1 MKNEDF
7 LWVLGVLATLPVNF
21 QKLAF
26 ACQRLTQISGSLLTK
41 SVVKW
46 VSTAKEFYRQN
57 DHLRVLKK
65 DKIIA
70 RKIFL
75 QNIFCADRL
84 FCL

>member
-1 MKNEDF
+1 MGAGGAGNSACKF
-7 LWVLGVLATLPVNF
+7 SKVSLCLSRLPST
-21 QKLAF
+21 QK
-26 ACQRLTQISGSLLTK
+26 SGSLLSK

-57 DHLRVLKK
+57 DHLQVLKK